1 MTAGTDLPSPEE
13 GPPAT
18 EGAGAGRSGI
28 RPMARA
34 DIPAVEAIFRT
45 AFARG
50 RPTGDLAAYIET
62 VFFGSP
68 HYSEEHGSI
77 VYDDGRKG
85 VTAALLS
92 LPMPFVAHDRPVM
105 ARLLCAFMSDG
116 TKGGMLGAARLARSL
131 RAGQVEFC
139 FSDNA
144 SPVSADHWVASG
156 GIALPVESLEW
167 RRAFQP
173 LGALLC
179 CIGRTRAGQ
188 PAPVVA
194 PLLRALDRAI
204 LARKPLIR
212 PAPAPGC
219 AARDAAPQAF
229 LDHARAMTERFAV
242 RPVWTQDYFDWL
254 LGIVAMNRALGP
266 LRCRTVEEAGRTIG
280 VFLFAGRPGATARVL
295 NLICE
300 EGREFDV
307 TAQMFASLAE
317 EGYVDAAG
325 MAQPF
330 MVNAVMRQRRLTFR
344 HRGYLCLNT
353 RHGEL
358 LESAR
363 RGDLYIGGLAS
374 ESWSRLVTDF

>member
-1 MTAGTDLPSPEE
+1 
-13 GPPAT
+13 
-18 EGAGAGRSGI
+18 
-28 RPMARA
+28 
-34 DIPAVEAIFRT
+34 
-45 AFARG
+45 
-50 RPTGDLAAYIET
+50 AYIET

-194 PLLRALDRAI
+194 PLLRALDRA
-204 LARKPLIR
+204 
-212 PAPAPGC
+212 
-219 AARDAAPQAF
+219 
-229 LDHARAMTERFAV
+229 
-242 RPVWTQDYFDWL
+242 
-254 LGIVAMNRALGP
+254 
-266 LRCRTVEEAGRTIG
+266 
-280 VFLFAGRPGATARVL
+280 
-295 NLICE
+295 
-300 EGREFDV
+300 
-307 TAQMFASLAE
+307 
-317 EGYVDAAG
+317 
-325 MAQPF
+325 
-330 MVNAVMRQRRLTFR
+330 
-344 HRGYLCLNT
+344 
-353 RHGEL
+353 
-358 LESAR
+358 
-363 RGDLYIGGLAS
+363 
-374 ESWSRLVTDF
+374 